1 MAQQSKQ
8 KTLKS
13 RARNRYHAN
22 PVESYANMSA
32 EEAMDMADDDVDA
45 VGKLP
50 SKGPKRRY
58 TPKPRKAITVKVRKP
73 VDRRIQPRR
82 VETGSMLVDGN
93 SLNFGELFN
102 SIVEQDVCGVPVMT
116 CPDAYYVEKLT
127 GGNKITVRQAKEI
140 ASKLKFMAD
149 SVNQQVYETLES
161 RRMESHRTELV
172 DLLKSVTSYVLCG
185 APGPYTYIVPVSA
198 NVTGDQFYME
208 GVAVMTESEKR
219 GTPKD
224 RFKMP
229 TKLGTFSCT
238 YDLDDISTVP
248 KNGDDDQTKL
258 VFPFGTVILSNPDSC
273 LPEITQM
280 SSSVTK
286 ILHRVQKAA
295 RTAK

>member
-8 KTLKS
+8 KTLKP
-13 RARNRYHAN
+13 RARNRYPK

-45 VGKLP
+45 VSKLP

-58 TPKPRKAITVKVRKP
+58 TPKPRKPITCKVRKP
-73 VDRRIQPRR
+73 VERNIQPRR
-82 VETGSMLVDGN
+82 VETGNMIVDGN
-93 SLNFGELFN
+93 SLRFGDLFN

-127 GGNKITVRQAKEI
+127 GGGKITVRQAKEI
-140 ASKLKFMAD
+140 ANKLKFMAD

-161 RRMESHRTELV
+161 RRQESYRSELV
-172 DLLKSVTSYVLCG
+172 DLLKSVPSYVLCG

-208 GVAVMTESEKR
+208 GVAVMMESEKR

-229 TKLGTFSCT
+229 TKLGNFSCT
-238 YDLDDISTVP
+238 YDLDEISTVP

-280 SSSVTK
+280 ASSVLKT
-286 ILHRVQKAA
+286 LHRVQKAA
-295 RTAK
+295 HAAK